1 MHKIDDA
8 IEARIAGYIGIAQKA
23 GKIAAGDMLTQ
34 EALKANKATMLLI
47 AADAAASVKEEL
59 LPQAERKNL
68 PVLEWKDK
76 DSLGLV
82 VGKSRRGA
90 LALCDAGFT
99 KAILKVL
106 KEAEEKSKI

>member
-8 IEARIAGYIGIAQKA
+8 VEARIAGYLGIAQKA
-23 GKIAAGDMLTQ
+23 GKIAAGDMMTQ
-34 EALKANKATMLLI
+34 EALKANKATLLVI
-47 AADAAASVKEEL
+47 AADTAASVKDEL
-59 LPQAERKNL
+59 LPQAEKRKL